1 LLSPDILW
9 ARCPEIVVQ
18 HRDNAAFLWRPGDR
32 MIWHMNTLGLAVWTL
47 LEIPGSAQD
56 VAEALQD
63 VFADQAPQD
72 LVRDVNA
79 LLQALAD
86 KGLILRCHA

>member
-1 LLSPDILW
+1 
-9 ARCPEIVVQ
+9 
-18 HRDNAAFLWRPGDR
+18 

-56 VAEALQD
+56 VAETLQD